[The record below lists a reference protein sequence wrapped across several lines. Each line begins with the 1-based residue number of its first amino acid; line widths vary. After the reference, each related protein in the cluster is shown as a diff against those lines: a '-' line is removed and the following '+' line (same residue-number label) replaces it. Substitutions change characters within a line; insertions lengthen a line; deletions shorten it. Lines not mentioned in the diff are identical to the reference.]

1 MNDRDIALVEQ
12 ESKANPAFGRKL
24 SSILRQPGGE
34 RDLSIWARKVIANQ
48 LNPRMYPETKGEWP
62 VLRRQ
67 TTAIAESM
75 PSIVEKL
82 VERMPLSE
90 KMAAVRAIADGDTPQ
105 LVMAGLGDLGQF
117 EIIGSLI
124 GAAAGA
130 ASSIYG
136 ARVTA
141 SAQKDIAKIQ
151 ANAAMQSAS
160 AQVAIANAQAA
171 ITQAQAKQAEQ
182 LAVAASSSSPAGFL
196 TQDIGGG
203 VPGWAVP
210 AGIAGLGLFA
220 AIFFAFKK
228 KGRR

>member
-1 MNDRDIALVEQ
+1 MNDRDIALIEQ
-12 ESKANPAFGRKL
+12 ESKANPAFGRRL
-24 SSILRQPGGE
+24 AAMLRLPGGE
-34 RDLSIWARKVIANQ
+34 KDVAIWAQKAIANQ
-48 LNPRMYPETKGEWP
+48 LNPSMYPETKGQWP

-67 TTAIAESM
+67 TNAIAESM
-75 PSIVEKL
+75 PAVVDTL

-90 KMAAVRAIADGDTPQ
+90 KMAAVRAIAGGDRPQ
-105 LVMAGLGDLGQF
+105 MVMAGLGDLGQF

-136 ARVTA
+136 AKVTA

-151 ANAAMQSAS
+151 ANAAMQSAQ
-160 AQVAIANAQAA
+160 AQMSIANAQAA
-171 ITQAQAKQAEQ
+171 ITQAQASQAQ
-182 LAVAASSSSPAGFL
+182 ALATSTPTGFL

-203 VPGWAVP
+203 VPVWAVP

>member
-1 MNDRDIALVEQ
+1 MNDRDIALIEQ
-12 ESKANPAFGRKL
+12 ESKANPAFGRRL
-24 SSILRQPGGE
+24 ASMLRQPGGE
-34 RDLSIWARKVIANQ
+34 KDVALWAQKAIANQ
-48 LNPRMYPETKGEWP
+48 LNPALYPETKGQWP

-75 PSIVEKL
+75 PSVVDRL
-82 VERMPLSE
+82 VERMPFAE
-90 KMAAVRAIADGDTPQ
+90 KMAAVRAIAEGDRPQ
-105 LVMAGLGDLGQF
+105 LVMAGLSDLGQF

-136 ARVTA
+136 AKVTA

-151 ANAAMQSAS
+151 ANAAMQSAQ
-160 AQVAIANAQAA
+160 AQMSIANAQAA
-171 ITQAQAKQAEQ
+171 ITQAQAQQAQ
-182 LAVAASSSSPAGFL
+182 TLATSAAPAGFL
-196 TQDIGGG
+196 TKDIGGG
-203 VPGWAVP
+203 VPVWAVP

-220 AIFFAFKK
+220 AIFFSFKK

>member
-1 MNDRDIALVEQ
+1 MNDRDIALIEQ
-12 ESKANPAFGRKL
+12 ESKANPAFGRRL
-24 SSILRQPGGE
+24 AAMLRQPGGE
-34 RDLSIWARKVIANQ
+34 REVSLSARKAIANQ
-48 LNPRMYPETKGEWP
+48 LNPRMYPASKGEWA

-75 PSIVEKL
+75 PAIIDKL
-82 VERMPLSE
+82 VARMPLSE
-90 KMAAVRAIADGDTPQ
+90 KMAAVRAIAEGETPR
-105 LVMAGLGDLGQF
+105 LVMAGLADLGQF

-124 GAAAGA
+124 SSVAGA
-130 ASSIYG
+130 ASGIYG
-136 ARVTA
+136 ARITA
-141 SAQKDIAKIQ
+141 DAQKDIAKIQ

-171 ITQAQAKQAEQ
+171 ISQAQAKQAEQ
-182 LAVAASSSSPAGFL
+182 LAVAASASSPAGFL

-210 AGIAGLGLFA
+210 AGIAGLGIFA